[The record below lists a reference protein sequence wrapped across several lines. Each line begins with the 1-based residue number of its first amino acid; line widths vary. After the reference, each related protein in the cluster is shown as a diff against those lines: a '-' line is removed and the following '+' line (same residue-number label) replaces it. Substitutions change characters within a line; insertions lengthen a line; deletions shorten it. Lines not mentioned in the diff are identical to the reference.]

1 MRELS
6 VDEIVSEDALSNI
19 TQATNALKAF
29 GTNILAAI
37 SYMGTFNGT
46 LEGTGAII
54 GTVLTVALAAA
65 IGYFLFLGA
74 KMLIASAALKLFGT
88 TAAVV
93 GPQLGSFG
101 ITALPALF
109 ILGAIALVGATLVG
123 IFYGLGYVLQQLPPV
138 IDSLA
143 AGFATIADAVVGSIL
158 QLANPAI
165 ILGIFGL
172 AAAFYTLGFALAAVA
187 GFGLTA
193 LMPMLAILAFVG
205 GLAALGFTAEN
216 IIRLVHGPESMPAPP
231 KEDDP
236 VLVKLGEIK
245 SEIESLVTGFGRNG
259 VAGDY
264 ITNFGNAV
272 PRTVTLAKS

>member
-1 MRELS
+1 
-6 VDEIVSEDALSNI
+6 
-19 TQATNALKAF
+19 
-29 GTNILAAI
+29 
-37 SYMGTFNGT
+37 
-46 LEGTGAII
+46 
-54 GTVLTVALAAA
+54 
-65 IGYFLFLGA
+65 
-74 KMLIASAALKLFGT
+74 
-88 TAAVV
+88 
-93 GPQLGSFG
+93 G

-123 IFYGLGYVLQQLPPV
+123 VFYALGYILQQLPPV

-143 AGFATIADAVVGSIL
+143 AGFATIADSVVNGIIA
-158 QLANPAI
+158 LANPAI

-172 AAAFYTLGFALAAVA
+172 AAAFYYLGLSLMSVAA
-187 GFGLTA
+187 FGTSA
-193 LMPMLAILAFVG
+193 LMPMLAILGFIG

-236 VLVKLGEIK
+236 VLVKLDAIK
-245 SEIESLVTGFGRNG
+245 SSIDDLVTGFGRNG
-259 VAGDY
+259 VAGEY